1 MQVSLAGPPVTLE
14 LPEEFRC
21 ELEVEPHGDTV
32 ELEIELKWPRTHA
45 RARHDAPAAATLAR
59 PE

>member
-1 MQVSLAGPPVTLE
+1 MQVSLTGPPVTLE

-32 ELEIELKWPRTHA
+32 ELEIELTWPRTRA
-45 RARHDAPAAATLAR
+45 RARHDAPTAATLAR